1 MSLPVALEDELTGE
15 LKSAFVLPDVD
26 QIVLRPPVCSSLSS
40 VIYRKKLMNDGDET
54 PIEIFWAVCKKE
66 GAQKEI
72 GPHFGQR
79 GN

>member
-26 QIVLRPPVCSSLSS
+26 QIVLRPPVC
-40 VIYRKKLMNDGDET
+40 KLINDGDDS
-54 PIEIFWAVCKKE
+54 PIEIFCKK
-66 GAQKEI
+66 KI

>member
-1 MSLPVALEDELTGE
+1 
-15 LKSAFVLPDVD
+15 
-26 QIVLRPPVCSSLSS
+26 
-40 VIYRKKLMNDGDET
+40 MNDGDET

-66 GAQKEI
+66 GAHKKI

>member
-26 QIVLRPPVCSSLSS
+26 QIVLRPPVC
-40 VIYRKKLMNDGDET
+40 KLINDGDDS
-54 PIEIFWAVCKKE
+54 PIEIFWTVCKKE
-66 GAQKEI
+66 GAQKKI